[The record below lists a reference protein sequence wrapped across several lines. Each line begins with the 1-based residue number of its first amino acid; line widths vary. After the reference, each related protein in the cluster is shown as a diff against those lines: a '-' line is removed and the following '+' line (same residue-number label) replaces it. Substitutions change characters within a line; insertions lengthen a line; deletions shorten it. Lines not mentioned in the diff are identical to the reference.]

1 MGYSSSNIKNREGL
15 LMVSQRN
22 TGSEATLGERTL
34 QKVKWHLIPFA
45 FLLYFFNNMDRVNI
59 GYAALQMNKAL
70 HITSVQFGM
79 ITSFFFISYF
89 LFQIP
94 SNIIAQRVGIRK
106 WIPTIIIVWG
116 LITGITF
123 FSHNATFIVWVR
135 FLLGIAE
142 AGFFP
147 GMIYYFTLWFPARE
161 RAEATSLFMMA
172 IAVSTIVASPISG
185 WIVQHGALCGYDGWR
200 WLFAFEGVIT
210 VILGFIAIFVFTNKP
225 QDAKWLNED
234 EKQWLITELQNE
246 QKDKKETGKVA
257 IGKLLT
263 NGSLWRLVLIYMF
276 IQAAGQAASFWLPGI
291 VKGFSKTFSDTQ
303 VGIIMM
309 FPYILAA
316 IAMSVW
322 ARHSD
327 RTKERRYHAA
337 IPMLFAGLAFITLM
351 CVDNVIVK
359 IIALLAFGIGS
370 LSFYGPYWTFPPA
383 LLSAETIAAGVA
395 IINSGSSIGA
405 FGSNYIIGFISGSAW
420 GTRGVFLFEA
430 LLCFVSFVLMVTI
443 RTKDKD
449 KA

>member
-1 MGYSSSNIKNREGL
+1 MA
-15 LMVSQRN
+15 SQKD
-22 TGSEATLGERTL
+22 GEKGDLQTLGERTL

-70 HITSVQFGM
+70 NITSVQFGM

-89 LFQIP
+89 VFQIP
-94 SNIIAQRVGIRK
+94 SNMMAQRIGIRK
-106 WIPTIIIVWG
+106 WIPTIIIIWG

-123 FSHNATFIVWVR
+123 FAHNATFVIWVR

-172 IAVSTIVASPISG
+172 IAASTIFASPISG
-185 WIVQHGALCGYDGWR
+185 WIVEHGMLGGYEGWR

-210 VILGFIAIFVFTNKP
+210 VILGVIAIFVFTNRP
-225 QDAKWLNED
+225 QEARWLADD
-234 EKQWLITELQNE
+234 EKRWLVNELQSE
-246 QKDKKETGKVA
+246 QKDKKETAKIS
-257 IGKLLT
+257 IGQLLT
-263 NGSLWRLVLIYMF
+263 NGRLWRLVLIYMF
-276 IQAAGQAASFWLPGI
+276 IQAAGQAASFWLPSI
-291 VKGFSKTFSDTQ
+291 VKGFSKTFSDTG
-303 VGIIMM
+303 VGVIMM

-316 IAMSVW
+316 IAMPFW

-337 IPMLFAGLAFITLM
+337 IPMLLAGLAFIILM
-351 CVDNVIVK
+351 CTSNVAIKV
-359 IIALLAFGIGS
+359 IALLIFGIGS

-383 LLSAETIAAGVA
+383 LLAPEAIAAGVA

-420 GTRGVFLFEA
+420 GIQGVYLFEA
-430 LLCFVSFVLMVTI
+430 LLCLVSFVLMITLRAKGKERV
-443 RTKDKD
+443 
-449 KA
+449 